1 MNKKCS
7 LLIVKGQSFNYKWN
21 FILTIAQA
29 SDQEQA
35 SFLQALTIN
44 WIVHAK

>member
-1 MNKKCS
+1 MNKKCT

-35 SFLQALTIN
+35 SFFTGIDD
-44 WIVHAK
+44 